1 MDNESIIVVLQLS
14 TKKSTIT
21 ICQRNLKITNHL
33 SLSATKIS
41 IAMKK
46 IFALLYIVSLG
57 ACNANPSPAEVEQKL
72 KTAMNDYL
80 YKSVNYDSSK
90 VKYRVQNVVYFND
103 KDYYDCEFKVFM
115 SVAGGKDSMGSM
127 NARISKDFK
136 TVLRNY

>member
-1 MDNESIIVVLQLS
+1 
-14 TKKSTIT
+14 
-21 ICQRNLKITNHL
+21 
-33 SLSATKIS
+33 
-41 IAMKK
+41 MKK
-46 IFALLYIVSLG
+46 ISAILFIVLLG
-57 ACNANPSPAEVEQKL
+57 ACNANLSPAEVEQKL

-90 VKYRVQNVVYFND
+90 VKYRVQDVIYFND

>member
-1 MDNESIIVVLQLS
+1 
-14 TKKSTIT
+14 
-21 ICQRNLKITNHL
+21 
-33 SLSATKIS
+33 
-41 IAMKK
+41 MKK
-46 IFALLYIVSLG
+46 FFGILFIVSFA
-57 ACNANPSPAEVEQKL
+57 ACNANLSPKEVEQKL

-115 SVAGGKDSMGSM
+115 SVTGGKDSIGSM

>member
-1 MDNESIIVVLQLS
+1 
-14 TKKSTIT
+14 
-21 ICQRNLKITNHL
+21 
-33 SLSATKIS
+33 
-41 IAMKK
+41 MKK

-90 VKYRVQNVVYFND
+90 VKYRVQDVIYFND

-115 SVAGGKDSMGSM
+115 SVIGGKDSMGSM

>member
-1 MDNESIIVVLQLS
+1 
-14 TKKSTIT
+14 
-21 ICQRNLKITNHL
+21 
-33 SLSATKIS
+33 
-41 IAMKK
+41 MKK

-115 SVAGGKDSMGSM
+115 SVKDGKDTLGDMS
-127 NARISKDFK
+127 AKISKDFTK
-136 TVLRNY
+136 VYRNY